1 MDEIW
6 KQLPHDI
13 IEHIARLADID
24 TRRAMGFG
32 PRKIVLPDLNLPF
45 KIEESGTTNWCK
57 YIELPNAILY
67 MYSRNTQIVWV
78 FGSHSRYYALNGD
91 GLVTRRNSGQEH
103 FDYSRHPDIKDDGSL
118 KSWQSV

>member
-1 MDEIW
+1 M
-6 KQLPHDI
+6 QNV
-13 IEHIARLADID
+13 IERIAGHADID

-57 YIELPNAILY
+57 YIELPNAVLY
-67 MYSRNTQIVWV
+67 IYSRNTQIVWV
-78 FGSHSRYYALNGD
+78 FGSHRRYYALNGD

-103 FDYSRHPDIKDDGSL
+103 FDYSRHPDINDDGSL
-118 KSWQSV
+118 KRSRPTTDSDQ